1 MQYDVFISYSRKDYV
16 DDKKNIIP
24 NNVVSKI
31 KESLSD
37 AGITYWFD
45 EEGINYG
52 NNFVEKI
59 VTHIEQA
66 HVFLFLSTENANK
79 SSWTCKEI
87 ASADELGKYIIPVR
101 IDNSPYNHKVLFR
114 IADLSYIDYA
124 PNPEKGLKDL
134 VHSIKI
140 HLTRIQ
146 EEKQRKIEEEKEQKN
161 RELAKK
167 KKEDEQKKKLQ
178 AQLIANITLT
188 CSNLNNQEEKLEI
201 DRKKLLL
208 QADDI
213 TNEEQRIT
221 IKQQIA
227 EGGCIHQKYKNEPK
241 ITNEDWANK
250 EKEITKLR
258 SERDKA
264 QKLVTELG
272 AKIKSINLEVARCS
286 QKQRKTNW
294 IYCIL
299 ILAFIMICGI
309 IFIKKNNTI
318 SYLQGKC
325 LDYED
330 SIEELDYTI
339 DNIKNNYAP
348 LIITGIDVKNGGEE
362 YGQNIVSINTTYLYL
377 RIKYIG
383 LLSGKVTL
391 NVKWYKPDGSLSR
404 GTSSPLNCSYE
415 ETYEI
420 ESGNGTLTLLGWG
433 NETKGHWKS
442 GMYRVEIWYKENIL
456 CSKSI
461 EIY

>member
-167 KKEDEQKKKLQ
+167 KKEDEQKKKHQ
-178 AQLIANITLT
+178 AQLIANITLA

-227 EGGCIHQKYKNEPK
+227 EGGCIHQRYKNEPK

-272 AKIKSINLEVARCS
+272 AKIKSMNLLS
-286 QKQRKTNW
+286 DTYIQKQQKTHK
-294 IYCIL
+294 IYL
-299 ILAFIMICGI
+299 IAI
-309 IFIKKNNTI
+309 IVLITIFSVFELNNVSYQGAYVVTQHTVEDLKSTI
-318 SYLQGKC
+318 NN
-325 LDYED
+325 
-330 SIEELDYTI
+330 IE
-339 DNIKNNYAP
+339 NNYAP
-348 LIITGIDVKNGGEE
+348 LIITEIDVKNEGEE
-362 YGQNIVSINTTYLYL
+362 YGKNIISSNATYLFP

-383 LLSGKVTL
+383 LTSGEVAL
-391 NVKWYKPDGSLSR
+391 NVKWYNPDGSYR
-404 GTSSPLNCSYE
+404 NSYE
-415 ETYEI
+415 EIYKI

-433 NETKGHWKS
+433 NETKKHWKC